1 MKINV
6 ADKWFSRYIRLRDAW
21 ESNGVL
27 VNKCATFYKL
37 KVLPCKELEC
47 GHYMSRRH
55 MSTRYSEMNAMPQCT
70 YENRYKS
77 GNPVAMA
84 RAIDKKFGKG
94 TAERIEILSRQPA
107 KIDTKLMATYYRE
120 LVNNLL
126 KQNGWD
132 HLKWW

>member
-27 VNKCATFYKL
+27 VNKCATSDKL

-55 MSTRYSEMNAMPQCT
+55 MNTRYSPLNAMPQCT
-70 YENRYKS
+70 YENRWKH
-77 GNPVAMA
+77 GNPENMA
-84 RAIDKKFGKG
+84 RALDKKFGEG
-94 TAERIEILSRQPA
+94 TAERVRLLSTKPA
-107 KIDTKLMATYYRE
+107 KVDIKLTAGYYRE
-120 LVNNLL
+120 LVNNMI
-126 KQNGWD
+126 KENGWE
-132 HLKWW
+132 LYKWW